1 MSVQTRI
8 LAVSAL
14 LAGAALSAPGTLA
27 QGESASMIEEIV
39 TVGTRRIDGRS
50 ATDSLVPV
58 DVITGNDLMTQGS
71 TDMDRLLA
79 NLVPS
84 YNINQQPINDAAT
97 LVKPAQ
103 LRGLPPD
110 ATLVLVNGKRRHRAA
125 VISFL
130 GNGVVDGSQG
140 PDISTIPAIALR
152 KIEVLRDGAAA
163 QYGSDAIAGVIN
175 FILKDD
181 DQGGAVEAR
190 WGQFYE
196 GDGDLVSLAANRGFP
211 LGDDGFANFSFEY
224 KQSDRTDRSQQRDD
238 AIDHIATGSPAAQAI
253 QDSANSSLFQPNV
266 QVWGAPEFDY
276 DYKAFGNFGKALS
289 EGREAYGHINYAKRK
304 VEGGFFYRNPH
315 TRSGVFLGDPTA
327 STDTSSSKPTVRVAN
342 LHVHNGATNNDGCP
356 TIEITDD
363 VADAAKIEEV
373 RKDPNCESFITRFPG
388 GFTPR
393 FGAEL
398 EDFSVMFGVRGQV
411 GDSEWHM
418 DASGVYGRHEAAFF
432 MRHTVNPQL
441 LAKPGITAANIPT
454 DYEPGAY
461 TQTDYTFNL
470 DLSRQIEVPTFAE
483 PLNFALGF
491 EHRQEQF
498 EVHEGGENSW
508 FQDLCAGMNDEN
520 TVTTRTCP
528 DANRDASLTAQGFNT
543 GSNGFTGFGPR
554 LAGTWSRDSNAAYVD
569 LEAQVTDPLSLGV
582 AVRYEDHNDVGE
594 TTDFKLSGRID
605 ISDTSAFRGAVSSG
619 FRAPTPGQ
627 SNVFNVTTAISEAGK
642 LEDEV
647 TLPPTHP
654 VAAQVGGK
662 PLTPE
667 ESNNITVGAVFNWG
681 IADFTLDFFR
691 IKLKDRIARSSNF
704 TLSQADTDALKEGGV
719 ADADS
724 FSTVRFYTN
733 DFDTT
738 THGVDLVVT
747 WQADMFRGTTDFS
760 LAANWTTTEV
770 DKANPEFVNAK
781 RVIQLEE
788 NLPRTRVTLSANHAQ
803 GDWNFLTR
811 VRYYGGF
818 TEFSTD
824 GNLGTRL
831 DADARTLVDLE
842 VSYLVNDDFTVI
854 FGGDN
859 VFDTYPTTIQAM
871 NGNVLGLKYA
881 ETSPYGFNGGYYYLR
896 GLWDF

>member
-238 AIDHIATGSPAAQAI
+238 AIEHIATGSPAAQAI
-253 QDSANSSLFQPNV
+253 QDSANSSLFHPNV
-266 QVWGAPEFDY
+266 QIWGAPEFDY

-304 VEGGFFYRNPH
+304 VEGGFYYRNPH
-315 TRSGVFLGDPTA
+315 TRGGVFEDEIPGATEGADPTPA
-327 STDTSSSKPTVRVAN
+327 VKVAD
-342 LHVHNGATNNDGCP
+342 LHWHRTGAAGDGCP
-356 TIEITDD
+356 MIEIKDG
-363 VADAAKIEEV
+363 VADAAKIDEV
-373 RKDPNCESFITRFPG
+373 RNDPNCESFITRFPG

-393 FGAEL
+393 FGGEM

-418 DASGVYGRHEAAFF
+418 DTSGVYGRHEAAFF
-432 MRHTVNPQL
+432 MRHTLNPQL
-441 LAKPGITAANIPT
+441 LAKPGITVDNIPT
-454 DYEPGAY
+454 DYEPGTY

-470 DLSRQIEVPTFAE
+470 DLSRQIEVATFAE

-520 TVTTRTCP
+520 TVTTRECP
-528 DANRDASLTAQGFNT
+528 DANEMASLTAQGFGV

-582 AVRYEDHNDVGE
+582 AVRYEDHNDIGE

-605 ISDTSAFRGAVSSG
+605 ISDTTAFRGAVSSG

-627 SNVFNVTTAISEAGK
+627 VNVLNVTTAFSGGMLVNEAT
-642 LEDEV
+642 V
-647 TLPPTHP
+647 PPTHP
-654 VAAQVGGK
+654 AAALVGGR

-681 IADFTLDFFR
+681 IADFTLDLFR
-691 IKLKDRIARSSNF
+691 IELKDRIARSSEKE
-704 TLSQADTDALKEGGV
+704 LTDADRMQLTEQGV
-719 ADADS
+719 ADAAD
-724 FSTVRFYTN
+724 FREVRFYTN

-738 THGVDLVVT
+738 THGIDLVVT

-770 DKANPEFVNAK
+770 DKFNPEVIEPR

-788 NLPRTRVTLSANHAQ
+788 NLPRTRMTLSANHAQ

-811 VRYYGGF
+811 VRYYGSF
-818 TEFSTD
+818 TEFPTD
-824 GNLGTRL
+824 DDISIRL

-842 VSYLVNDDFTVI
+842 ISYLVNDDFTVI

-859 VFDTYPTTIQAM
+859 VFDTYPSTQEHG
-871 NGNVLGLKYA
+871 NGNVAGLRYA